1 MDSNTII
8 NILDNQKNGI
18 IIINK
23 CKEVLYVNKTTRKLL
38 GNDLNQLLGDYLNCK
53 NTIIEKVHCQNTSKC
68 KDCIINNTI
77 DNVIQTKEEQVLNS
91 IKVSKN
97 NMKIELSMKIS
108 LYEDQYVLI
117 ELFNLDIE
125 NNQMNFL
132 ALLADKSKDIMFFK
146 NEKLRYVYINKT
158 YADFLNKDTDYII
171 GKRDID
177 LVNEN
182 LLDKNLY
189 EQCLVGD
196 YETLEKGSYY
206 CVETLGENYF
216 RVSKEKIDGGVLCI
230 ARDIT
235 DELKAIKKSEK
246 DQLTGIY
253 NRNKFQDI
261 INKIYLNKEDEYYL
275 ALIDL
280 DDLRNLNNK
289 YGHLKGDKYLRT
301 VGKIL
306 KEESGGMFFRI
317 GGDEFAGLISGK
329 EVSPQLVLENIF
341 KKIDETDLNPKL
353 SLSVGVSKFNI
364 NKDYKEN
371 YEIADRILYEVKK
384 KGKGKFIINDV

>member
-53 NTIIEKVHCQNTSKC
+53 NTIIEKVHCQSTSKC
-68 KDCIINNTI
+68 KDCIISNTI
-77 DNVIQTKEEQVLNS
+77 DNVIQTKEEKVLNS

-97 NMKIELSMKIS
+97 NIKIELSMKIS

-253 NRNKFQDI
+253 NRNKFQDT

>member
-38 GNDLNQLLGDYLNCK
+38 GDYLNCK
-53 NTIIEKVHCQNTSKC
+53 NTIIEKVHCQSTSKC

>member
-53 NTIIEKVHCQNTSKC
+53 NTIIEKVHCQSTSKC
-68 KDCIINNTI
+68 KDCIISNTI
-77 DNVIQTKEEQVLNS
+77 DNVIQTKEEKVLNS

-97 NMKIELSMKIS
+97 NIKIELSMKIS

-158 YADFLNKDTDYII
+158 YADFLNKDTDYIL

-189 EQCLVGD
+189 EQCLAGD

-206 CVETLGENYF
+206 SVETLGEYYF

-280 DDLRNLNNK
+280 DDLRNLNNE

-317 GGDEFAGLISGK
+317 GGDEFAGLISEK
-329 EVSPQLVLENIF
+329 EASPQLVLENIF
-341 KKIDETDLNPKL
+341 KKIDATDLNPKL

-371 YEIADRILYEVKK
+371 YEIADMILYEVKK
-384 KGKGKFIINDV
+384 KGKGKFIINDI

>member
-53 NTIIEKVHCQNTSKC
+53 NTIIEKVHCQSTSKC

-364 NKDYKEN
+364 NKGYKEN

>member
-53 NTIIEKVHCQNTSKC
+53 NTIIEKVHCQSTSKC
-68 KDCIINNTI
+68 KDCIISNTI
-77 DNVIQTKEEQVLNS
+77 DNVIQTKEEKVLNS

-97 NMKIELSMKIS
+97 NIKIELSMKIS

-158 YADFLNKDTDYII
+158 YADFLNKDTDYIL

-189 EQCLVGD
+189 EQCLAGD

-206 CVETLGENYF
+206 SVETLGEYYF
-216 RVSKEKIDGGVLCI
+216 RVSKEKIDRGVLCI

-280 DDLRNLNNK
+280 DDLRNLNNE

-317 GGDEFAGLISGK
+317 GGDEFAGLISEK
-329 EVSPQLVLENIF
+329 EASPQLVLENIF
-341 KKIDETDLNPKL
+341 KKIDATDLNPKL

-384 KGKGKFIINDV
+384 KGKGKFIINDI

>member
-53 NTIIEKVHCQNTSKC
+53 NTIIEKVHCQSTSKC